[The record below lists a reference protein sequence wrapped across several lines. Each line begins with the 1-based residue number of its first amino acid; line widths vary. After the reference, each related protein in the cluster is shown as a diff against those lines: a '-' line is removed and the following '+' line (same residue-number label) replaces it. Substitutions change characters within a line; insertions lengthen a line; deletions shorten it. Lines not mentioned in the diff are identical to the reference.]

1 MPTWKTPSLKK
12 LAQTLTNID
21 SEDHMMRFLRDLCT
35 LEELTVLSQRWKAV
49 KLLEQGVSYRDI
61 SKQTG
66 LSTTTVGRISH
77 WLQHGEN
84 GYKDAL
90 NLEKT

>member
-1 MPTWKTPSLKK
+1 MSQWKTPSLKK
-12 LAQTLTNID
+12 LAQTLTDID
-21 SEDHMMRFLRDLCT
+21 SEDLMMRFLRDLCT
-35 LEELTVLSQRWKAV
+35 LEELSVLSVRWKAV
-49 KLLEQGVSYRDI
+49 KLLEKGISYRDI

-66 LSTTTVGRISH
+66 LSTTTIGRISH

-90 NLEKT
+90 SLKKT